1 MMINQRIPLGLYQAP
16 NNASKG
22 PSEGV
27 FLINLEHG
35 EVDQVVAMRVY
46 LGASQHQLL
55 AGTSSASSEGTP

>member
-27 FLINLEHG
+27 FLINLEHS
-35 EVDQVVAMRVY
+35 EVDQVVAMQVY
-46 LGASQHQLL
+46 LKAHQLV
-55 AGTSSASSEGTP
+55 AANPSVSSGGTP